1 MMKKVLLIED
11 DFIHVVI
18 TKKYLELTNRVEEVF
33 VAENGKIA
41 FDLMS
46 EWYEKDKGFP
56 DLILLDLSMPVWDG
70 WRFLEEISKKAW
82 TKKSSIYI
90 LTSSIRQED
99 QERAAFYNLQENY
112 LLKPL
117 NLEAVQEIM
126 K

>member
-1 MMKKVLLIED
+1 MTKKVLLVED

-117 NLEAVQEIM
+117 NLEAVQEIL